1 MSGIKQRLRWLP
13 NAITITRLACLPVLL
28 VMLLLAPGPTSLSAA
43 IFFAVLA
50 LTDFADGILARAL
63 DARTNFGRI
72 ADPLADRLLM
82 AVGLIGVLVLGRF
95 WWPGPLIILVRDAL
109 TIVGFVWL
117 ARRGVVMK
125 IDFMGKVSSGLNMGV
140 VAVGMAFAA
149 DYINWV
155 FLAAVIL
162 SVLTFVNYVRIAVV
176 RLRAPDLK
184 G

>member
-1 MSGIKQRLRWLP
+1 MSSMSHRLRWLP

-28 VMLLLAPGPTSLSAA
+28 VMLLVADGPTYLPAA

-50 LTDFADGILARAL
+50 FSDLVDGALARAL
-63 DARTNFGRI
+63 NATSNFGRI

-82 AVGLIGVLVLGRF
+82 AVGLIGVLAMGRF
-95 WWPGPLIILVRDAL
+95 AWPGPLIILVRDAL
-109 TIVGFVWL
+109 TIAGFIFL
-117 ARRGVVMK
+117 ARAGLMMR
-125 IDFMGKVSSGLNMGV
+125 IDFAGKVSSGLNMGV

-162 SVLTFVNYVRIAVV
+162 SLLTFVNYVRIAVV
-176 RLRAPDLK
+176 RLRSPDLS
-184 G
+184 